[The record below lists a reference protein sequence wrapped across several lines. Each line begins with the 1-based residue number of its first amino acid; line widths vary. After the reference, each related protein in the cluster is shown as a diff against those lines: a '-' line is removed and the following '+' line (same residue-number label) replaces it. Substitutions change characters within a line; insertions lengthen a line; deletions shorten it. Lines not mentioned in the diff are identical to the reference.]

1 MNHEIFVDLHLH
13 TTFSDGVLNP
23 KDLVN
28 LCYKNG
34 LKYISIT
41 DHDCIDGIQ
50 ESIDVSKSIGKIDV
64 IPGIELST
72 QNEMHILGYY
82 VDYEDF
88 NFWSFIKFHSAHRNF
103 YKRCEIINGKNS
115 E

>member
-1 MNHEIFVDLHLH
+1 MSNGISVDLHLH
-13 TTFSDGVLNP
+13 TTYSDGVLSP

-28 LCYKNG
+28 LCYENG

-41 DHDCIDGIQ
+41 DHDCTDGIQ
-50 ESIDVSKSIGKIDV
+50 ESIEIAKEIGQIEV

-82 VDYEDF
+82 IDF
-88 NFWSFIKFHSAHRNF
+88 QDIRLQKILYIR
-103 YKRCEIINGKNS
+103 
-115 E
+115 